1 MVLTSVLRD
10 VLKHPK
16 VRICDSFTETVTKEH
31 VNNLFERFEYQLSEF
46 ILSNDSFEANYSGTF
61 YLLKPDRNLSVR
73 QIQELIKS
81 LKLSKQVV
89 IKAQAYTEVTLL
101 LKFIIAFS
109 AEGYELYGYIPN
121 GMSISLDFRNV

>member
-16 VRICDSFTETVTKEH
+16 VRVSDSFTETVTNEH
-31 VNNLFERFEYQLSEF
+31 VNNLFERFETKLSEF
-46 ILSNDSFEANYSGTF
+46 ILNNDSFESSTGGLF
-61 YLLKPDRNLSVR
+61 YLLKPNRTIAVR

-89 IKAQAYTEVTLL
+89 IKVQAYTEVTLL
-101 LKFIIAFS
+101 LKFIIAFA
-109 AEGYELYGYIPN
+109 AEGYELYGYVPN
-121 GMSISLDFRNV
+121 GMSINLDFRNV